1 MDSVYRGWGGD
12 EVEGWVG
19 GSQRWVIP
27 YYIGAEKRPLRVNFR
42 ANAIDALN
50 VYIGVYATH
59 SNNTVVYMHN
69 ES

>member
-1 MDSVYRGWGGD
+1 M
-12 EVEGWVG
+12 G

-50 VYIGVYATH
+50 VYIGDLRYTL
-59 SNNTVVYMHN
+59 
-69 ES
+69 